1 MNHYYPARNVQP
13 VRYPPHNPYEMARIG
28 AIAGL
33 CGAGARN
40 IYRVRKGEIDRA
52 EAVVNTAKLAAV
64 SGLAAGAAAMVS
76 TQFRTPLISALAGI
90 ATGTAVVYGLE
101 RLTSGGEQA

>member
-1 MNHYYPARNVQP
+1 MNHYYPVQTVQP

-40 IYRVRKGEIDRA
+40 IYRVRQGEIDRA
-52 EAVVNTAKLAAV
+52 EAVVNTVKLAAV
-64 SGLAAGAAAMVS
+64 SGLAAGASAMVS
-76 TQFRTPLISALAGI
+76 SQFRTPLVSALAGI

-101 RLTSGGEQA
+101 RIASRGDVA